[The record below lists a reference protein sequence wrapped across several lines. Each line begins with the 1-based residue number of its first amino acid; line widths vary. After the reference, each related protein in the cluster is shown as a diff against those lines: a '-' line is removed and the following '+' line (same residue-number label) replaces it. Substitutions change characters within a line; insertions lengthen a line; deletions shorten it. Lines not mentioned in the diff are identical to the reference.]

1 LRPHHNTQK
10 NKQNTGTMI
19 VTIRRLLAAPIL
31 KVSEIAVR
39 RAIDHDDSDAAM

>member
-1 LRPHHNTQK
+1 
-10 NKQNTGTMI
+10 MI

-39 RAIDHDDSDAAM
+39 HAIDLDRCDPAM